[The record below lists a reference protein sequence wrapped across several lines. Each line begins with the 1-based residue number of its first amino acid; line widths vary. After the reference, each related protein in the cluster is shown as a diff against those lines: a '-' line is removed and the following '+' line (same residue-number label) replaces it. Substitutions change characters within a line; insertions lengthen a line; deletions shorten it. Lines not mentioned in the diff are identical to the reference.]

1 MRVAVTGASGFIGRR
16 LVARLVSE
24 AAEVVTLGRKP
35 AAQRAVD
42 FIPWQASDPVD
53 KQAFNGIDAVI
64 HLAGEPVAQRWSAE
78 VKKRIHDS
86 RVIGT
91 RNVVTALWDGNS
103 RPRVM
108 VAASAVGYYGDRG
121 EEVLT
126 ERSRPGNDFLAQTC
140 VKWEAESRRAEELA
154 VRVVMLRTGMVLG
167 AGGGALATMVP
178 PFRAGVGG
186 PVGSGKQWVPWIHLD
201 DMVEIIM
208 WALHDTRVSGPVNAT
223 APHPVRNAEFA
234 KELGHALGR
243 PSLVPVPAFGLKLMY
258 GEMAGVVLGS
268 QRVVPEGAL
277 AAGYTFRHPELG
289 PALRQI
295 LS

>member
-154 VRVVMLRTGMVLG
+154 VRVVMLRTGIVLG